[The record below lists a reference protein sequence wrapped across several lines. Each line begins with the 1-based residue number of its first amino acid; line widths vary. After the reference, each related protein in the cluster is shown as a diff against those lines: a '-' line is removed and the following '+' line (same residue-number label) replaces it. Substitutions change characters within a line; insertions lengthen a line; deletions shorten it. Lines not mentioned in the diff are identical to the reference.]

1 MILLSI
7 SILNKAQLVCSLFKY
22 IISVI
27 LKLRNYILLYI
38 VTENANNQKGD
49 TICCGRRLKVN

>member
-1 MILLSI
+1 MIPLSI

-38 VTENANNQKGD
+38 VIENANN
-49 TICCGRRLKVN
+49 